1 MHHGCCVQ
9 EEQQRMQELLGHVNN
24 ALVTRVLQAMAEGNA
39 QAIGWVWQNNI
50 IGISMSLLVWAVH
63 ATPLQMTEGQN
74 LARKKERRVRFQKG
88 PIC

>member
-39 QAIGWVWQNNI
+39 QAIGWV
-50 IGISMSLLVWAVH
+50 
-63 ATPLQMTEGQN
+63 
-74 LARKKERRVRFQKG
+74 
-88 PIC
+88 